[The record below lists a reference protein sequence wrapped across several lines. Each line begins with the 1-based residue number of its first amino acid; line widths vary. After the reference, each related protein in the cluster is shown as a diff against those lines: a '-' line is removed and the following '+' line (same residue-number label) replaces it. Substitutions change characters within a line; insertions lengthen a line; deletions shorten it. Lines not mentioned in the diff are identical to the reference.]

1 LIGAALWFRLNGLIE
16 KPFWLDEAYSAYA
29 ADKGFGFIFTVLP
42 SYETHPPFYSA
53 VLSIWTKIFGNSL
66 TAFRALGLFA
76 GIMLLPLA
84 WFASK
89 EIARALKLDPSL
101 YALAAFALLAASPS
115 TVYITQLV
123 RPYALLVLAYLF
135 GIFCIFKLAYHYRET
150 GKLNRKLWLGYL
162 VSLAL
167 SIWLHN
173 LGVLYAAGL
182 GLALLILIGP
192 VRLIRDH
199 PRAFFIGHFAVLFVV
214 LPAFLILLD
223 QAPTWRQ
230 STWLRF
236 HWDGI
241 EENLYTIYGLSG
253 LVASTIA
260 ALIVGS
266 AIFKSEKGALPIWL
280 ALLTL
285 TFVPMLL
292 SLLISVTIAPVFI
305 SRTLAPLSVAF
316 ILLVAAGA
324 IVPSLINRVGF
335 GVLLVLTIIYLMAFQ
350 QMKPTEN
357 WYGAVAW
364 LKGRIEPG
372 DVVYA
377 YPNEGA
383 LPLSYA
389 LRDKRVSLPIRPIP
403 GAVPAKDPTG
413 WFPTGSRGVV
423 SLPQYRLEAIASDAQ
438 SRKIKTIW
446 LLRLG
451 ASAYDKDD
459 HFLNALMRDR
469 EDVGSWNEEP
479 IDIIGLRQT
488 TPASPQITPR
498 QQAQP

>member
-1 LIGAALWFRLNGLIE
+1 
-16 KPFWLDEAYSAYA
+16 
-29 ADKGFGFIFTVLP
+29 
-42 SYETHPPFYSA
+42 
-53 VLSIWTKIFGNSL
+53 
-66 TAFRALGLFA
+66 
-76 GIMLLPLA
+76 
-84 WFASK
+84 
-89 EIARALKLDPSL
+89 
-101 YALAAFALLAASPS
+101 
-115 TVYITQLV
+115 
-123 RPYALLVLAYLF
+123 
-135 GIFCIFKLAYHYRET
+135 
-150 GKLNRKLWLGYL
+150 
-162 VSLAL
+162 
-167 SIWLHN
+167 
-173 LGVLYAAGL
+173 
-182 GLALLILIGP
+182 